1 VSTPN
6 WSSFGCKP
14 SKKFTKEVGFT
25 PLGCAR
31 VTIRLQESIPKWR
44 RTETQTF
51 VFLDLFFNFNEMG
64 ERRWQLFEPRL
75 I

>member
-1 VSTPN
+1 VSTPI
-6 WSSFGCKP
+6 WPSFGFKP

-31 VTIRLQESIPKWR
+31 VTIRLQESIPKGR

-51 VFLDLFFNFNEMG
+51 VFLDLFFNFTEGG
-64 ERRWQLFEPRL
+64 ERHRQLFERRQ